1 MFNYQECHRRNNP
14 QIMANPQKNVEFS
27 QMNPQKNVVFIWM
40 NLQKNVFC
48 TKSDNYVI
56 A

>member
-1 MFNYQECHRRNNP
+1 
-14 QIMANPQKNVEFS
+14 MAD
-27 QMNPQKNVVFIWM
+27 PQKNVVFIWM
-40 NLQKNVFC
+40 NPQKNVFC

>member
-1 MFNYQECHRRNNP
+1 
-14 QIMANPQKNVEFS
+14 MANPQKNVEFS

-48 TKSDNYVI
+48 AKSDNYVI

>member
-1 MFNYQECHRRNNP
+1 
-14 QIMANPQKNVEFS
+14 MANPQKNVEFS

-40 NLQKNVFC
+40 NPQKNVFC

>member
-1 MFNYQECHRRNNP
+1 
-14 QIMANPQKNVEFS
+14 MANPQKNVEFS

-40 NLQKNVFC
+40 NLQKNVFY

>member
-1 MFNYQECHRRNNP
+1 
-14 QIMANPQKNVEFS
+14 MADPQKNVEFS

-40 NLQKNVFC
+40 NPQKNVFC

>member
-1 MFNYQECHRRNNP
+1 
-14 QIMANPQKNVEFS
+14 MANPQKNVEFS